1 MTPPRL
7 GRALRRSHR
16 RLLVLLATLTIVTA
30 LAVHHDVP
38 MDMPDMSSGAVCLAI
53 LAVGA
58 TVALGAAMVV
68 RPPARPAGRAR
79 FGSAS
84 SRPRRS
90 DLLRNDR

>member
-30 LAVHHDVP
+30 FAVHHDVP
-38 MDMPDMSSGAVCLAI
+38 MDLHDMSSGAVCLAM

-68 RPPARPAGRAR
+68 RPAARPAGERGLA
-79 FGSAS
+79 A
-84 SRPRRS
+84 PAP
-90 DLLRNDR
+90 DPEHPTY